1 MTDHPEDLLLSA
13 ARALDVTLYSR
24 PGCHLCEAAKTA
36 IDPLLLEFGAVL
48 REVNIDGDAV
58 LAERYAWDIPVIFI
72 GPRKA
77 AKHRV
82 NVKQFRRQ
90 LQEAKESP
98 AQSSRTKARKTG
110 A

>member
-1 MTDHPEDLLLSA
+1 
-13 ARALDVTLYSR
+13 
-24 PGCHLCEAAKTA
+24 
-36 IDPLLLEFGAVL
+36 
-48 REVNIDGDAV
+48 V

-72 GPRKA
+72 GGRKA

-90 LQEAKESP
+90 LQEAKEGVAPP
-98 AQSSRTKARKTG
+98 ARAKARKTG